1 MYSSCFFTF
10 PAIVC
15 AVLLTMLVPAKSGAD
30 IMNEPRVTVSLSGQW
45 EFLPQHDDEQIQSG
59 DSYTWGS
66 ILVPALWG
74 NAKNVDPNLKL
85 HELPYCWYR
94 KSFKIDKSL
103 KGLNCLFRVVD
114 VRWQAEVWLNGIQL
128 GKHMNAYRPFEF
140 DATSAIRPGEENV
153 VVIKVGGGQTIPK
166 YEDGI
171 PKIPFG
177 NVGWA
182 RGASGIMGDIEL
194 LFFRDV
200 AISGVKIDPNIHNS
214 TCNASVWLKN
224 YSKEPQKVTL
234 DLQAYEKKSRVAASE
249 VMSTSAAIAP
259 GETKLVVLNNIQIKN
274 QKLWS
279 PDHPFLYYLDIIVN
293 NKNQVCE
300 HIAETFG
307 MREFAVKNGDFYLND
322 KRIFLRGATDLAIT
336 GFPSFSMSA
345 EIQTDPKWIRKHVV
359 DGPKEMNMNCVRT
372 HMGPWYKP
380 FYEIA
385 DEGGMMIIGEFPNWP
400 AEGGAKYYKRPG
412 FTDILY
418 PEMEKM
424 AANLWNHPS
433 IIMWAACNEPFG
445 PFDNYENKVLVPFFK
460 KLDPTRP
467 VIRAG
472 VSSDDIADQH
482 DYDGFWT
489 GTIGDYVSRALH
501 LKKSQPNKPWCDTEY
516 LETAVKKFS
525 DPTWGRAQKW
535 MGYNVTLERA
545 EKTHAL
551 FAMEQTEM
559 KRREM
564 FDGLLPFW
572 YSMWVSKGKPL
583 GAERWMTYYALKNSF
598 APVAV
603 SIGIYD
609 RHFTAG
615 SVLNL
620 PVWAM
625 NDLEIKQKGNI
636 NVYIVPDDQD
646 PPYIYAG
653 EPASPLVTQKLTVD
667 IPPFSS
673 TQHDVALQL
682 PNNEGSYWIL
692 ATLHVKGKETVIS
705 KRPIHIL
712 DRQAKIAEV
721 KGLKIGVIE
730 QGTAVQDWAKS
741 VGIDTKPVDSL
752 DYQTLI
758 IGKEA
763 LSSEAVLAQMQKIQD
778 WVTSGGKLII
788 LDQKTWQA
796 DLFGLSI
803 KKAKSDVSY
812 LFKEKG
818 QEADPAWQDI
828 ADAYMENWNGS
839 GAEGLTHCFDKL
851 GNGKNL
857 AIGSGGQEGLN
868 SPALV
873 RLSVGNGE
881 VMACQI
887 RIADRLTEGTPMF
900 DAVAE
905 RLLVNLITSSNKQ

>member
-1 MYSSCFFTF
+1 MQSSCFFTF
-10 PAIVC
+10 PIVICAAIFLMLAPVESDAK
-15 AVLLTMLVPAKSGAD
+15 AV
-30 IMNEPRVTVSLSGQW
+30 NEPRVTVSLSGDW
-45 EFLPQHDDEQIQSG
+45 EFLPQHDDEQIQTG
-59 DSYTWGS
+59 DSYQWGS
-66 ILVPALWG
+66 IIVPALWG
-74 NAKNVDPNLKL
+74 NAKNVDPELKL
-85 HELPYCWYR
+85 SELPYCWYR
-94 KSFKIDKSL
+94 KRFKVGNDL
-103 KGLNCLFRVVD
+103 KGMNCLFRVVD
-114 VRWQAEVWLNGIQL
+114 VRWSAEVWLNGIRL
-128 GKHMNAYRPFEF
+128 GSHLGAYRPFEF

-153 VVIKVGGGQTIPK
+153 VVIKVGGGHTIPT
-166 YEDGI
+166 YEGGI

-182 RGASGIMGDIEL
+182 KGASGIMGDIEL

-200 AISGVKIDPNIHNS
+200 TVSGIKIDPNINDS
-214 TCNASVWLKN
+214 TCKATVWLTN
-224 YSKEPQKVTL
+224 YSKESKRISL
-234 DLQAYEKKSRVAASE
+234 DIQAHEKKSKRVVSDSYSS
-249 VMSTSAAIAP
+249 VTIPP
-259 GETKLVVLNNIQIKN
+259 GETKLVVLNNIQVKN
-274 QKLWS
+274 PQLWS
-279 PDHPFLYYLDIIVN
+279 PDHPFLYYLDIVAKE
-293 NKNQVCE
+293 KNHVCE
-300 HIAETFG
+300 HITETFG
-307 MREFAVKNGDFYLND
+307 MREFTIKNGDFYLNG
-322 KRIFLRGATDLAIT
+322 KRIFLRGATDLAVT
-336 GFPSFSMSA
+336 AFPSWSTPA
-345 EIQTDPKWIRKHVV
+345 EIQADQNWIKKHVI

-400 AEGGAKYYKRPG
+400 AEGGKDYYKRPG
-412 FTDILY
+412 FADILY

-445 PFDNYENKVLVPFFK
+445 PFDDYENKVLVPFFK

-489 GTIGDYVSRALH
+489 GTIGDYVSRALN
-501 LKKSQPNKPWCDTEY
+501 LKKSHPNKPWCDTEY
-516 LETAVKKFS
+516 LETSVKKFS

-551 FAMEQTEM
+551 FALEQTEM

-625 NDLEIKQKGNI
+625 NDLEIKQKGDI

-653 EPASPLVTQKLTVD
+653 EPASPLVTQKLSVN

-673 TQHDVALQL
+673 TQHDVALHL
-682 PNNEGSYWIL
+682 PNIEGSYWVL
-692 ATLHVKGKETVIS
+692 ATLHVKGRETVIS
-705 KRPIHIL
+705 KRPIHVL
-712 DRQAKIAEV
+712 DRQSHLNRA
-721 KGLKIGVIE
+721 KGLTITVIE
-730 QGTAVQDWAKS
+730 QGTAVQDWARS
-741 VGIDTKPVDSL
+741 VGITVKPADSN
-752 DYQTLI
+752 DYQALV

-763 LSSEAVLAQMQKIQD
+763 LGSEAVSTYMQEIKD
-778 WVTSGGKLII
+778 WINSGGKLII
-788 LDQKTWQA
+788 LDQKTWQG
-796 DLFGLSI
+796 DLFGLSV
-803 KKAKSDVSY
+803 KKAKSGVSY

-818 QEADPAWQDI
+818 QEADPVWQGI

-839 GAEGLTHCFDKL
+839 GAEGLNHCFDKI
-851 GNGKNL
+851 GEGTNL
-857 AIGSGGQEGLN
+857 SIGSGGQEGLN

-873 RLSVGNGE
+873 RLSVGKGE
-881 VMACQI
+881 VIACQI

-900 DAVAE
+900 DPVAE
-905 RLLVNLITSSNKQ
+905 RLIVNLITSKPQ